1 MKKARGKRLA
11 AVLMTLVMLLCLVP
25 GTVNATEMSTV
36 DTVNV
41 AEASSSTEEET
52 STTEAEANATV
63 AEVRTMEAEAS
74 STETLTIVHTNDVHG
89 HIEVEPYVKAVADSY
104 KEDSPNGQNGE
115 KNVITVSA
123 GDILCNG
130 RAIASLTE
138 GESVIESMNAAGY
151 DYIVP
156 GNGDIVKSA
165 LMFRRL
171 AEADATS
178 LAANLVARGVDPDP
192 EDSIEHSAGEHP
204 LPSYDIFYTS
214 GGAKIGVFGITA
226 WVPTTNIDVQ
236 PYYYTE
242 DSIETSKKCVQELQ
256 DRECDVI
263 IGIVHLG
270 WLGEGSELTQDSD
283 TNSWQVANQVPG
295 IDVLVDGHSHSIIN
309 DGAGST
315 NNANDTLVVQ
325 ASSVGDAIGVVQIEL
340 TEAHEVSNRTATL
353 LRLMDGFGG
362 ITPDSSVQTVVDWW
376 ESYFT
381 QEYGTEIAST
391 KYLLSGQRKDVSPDG
406 KGIRIAEQNLG
417 NLLTDALLAS
427 SDADVAMFPGFLIRS
442 TINAGTITREQV
454 FDVFSSGGRMYQV
467 ELTSKELWEY
477 LENSIQTAS
486 VGVESTAFNQV
497 SGLRFIYDP
506 DTKTVVS
513 VTMADGTSL
522 DSNDEETTHA
532 ILYGTVVEPI
542 KADAELIYDGYW
554 DLEAAVTSYLK
565 SDSYDTENYAKAEG
579 RIIRSTDLYRLYY
592 VGNDGANSSLPSDI
606 IGDFSVDKG
615 DNNQVKVTVSSDKP
629 TRSGYSFAGWN
640 DKEDGSGTS
649 YKSGDEITF
658 SENDK
663 TLTLY
668 AQWTKVSAEGDTT
681 ETLTIVHTNDVH
693 GHIEVEPYVKAVADS
708 YKANNP
714 DGSNGEK
721 NVITVS
727 AGDVFAGGRAVASL
741 TKGVSVV
748 ESMNAAGYDYFVPG
762 NADIIKSGEMFTRLS
777 EGDFKSLAANLVATG
792 VDPDPTDLITHEA
805 GTYPLDRYDIFYTSG
820 GAKVGVFGIAAWVP
834 DNNTDVYPY
843 YYTEASIES
852 ARKCVEA
859 LKAEACDV
867 IIGIAH
873 VGWLGEGSTDTYS
886 GDTNSWQIAN
896 QVPGI
901 DVLVDGHTHSI
912 INEGSGSTDNSN
924 GTLVVQASS
933 VGDAIGVVQIE
944 LTTEHEV
951 DTKTASLLRLA
962 DSFGGITPDSSALAV
977 VTKWENEF
985 ITTYGS
991 KIASTEYFLNGERK
1005 SLSADGK
1012 GIRLS
1017 EQNLGNL
1024 LTDALLADTDADAA
1038 LFPGFLI
1045 RASIKVGDITREQIF
1060 DVFSNGGRMYKVELT
1075 SKELWEYLE
1084 ESIQKASVGEEST
1097 AFNQV
1102 SGLRFIYDSDTK
1114 KVTSVIMADGTSLDP
1129 DDEATTHTIL
1139 YGTVIEPIKADA
1151 ELIYDGYWDLEAAV
1165 TGYLK
1170 SDSYDTKNYAKAEGR
1185 IIKSTDLYGL
1195 YYLSNG
1201 GDDSSLPSDITGDL
1215 SVDKDGNNQVKVT
1228 VSSDKPARS
1237 GYSFTGWNDKED
1249 GSGTSYKGDDEIT
1262 FSENDKMLTLYAQW
1276 SKTPIISGMPDT
1288 VRVGDKFTLIPDP
1301 DDQTGEAGWN
1311 WDKEYFS
1318 ATFNS
1323 PAAFTALKEGKTTI
1337 TYTDK
1342 NGGTVSMEVEILAA
1356 LESESETSTTD
1367 TSSSDTN
1374 GSDDTTDTTAKIVG
1388 NNNVAKTD
1396 KGDTSAKS
1404 SKGVKTGDATLIGL
1418 WLVLLLGSLS
1428 GITIIVVYRRRQERK
1443 SK

>member
-41 AEASSSTEEET
+41 
-52 STTEAEANATV
+52 
-63 AEVRTMEAEAS
+63 AEAS

-171 AEADATS
+171 AEAEATS

-256 DRECDVI
+256 DKECDVI

-340 TEAHEVSNRTATL
+340 TEAHEVSNRTGTL

-381 QEYGTEIAST
+381 QKYGTEIAST

-522 DSNDEETTHA
+522 DPNDEETTHE

-606 IGDFSVDKG
+606 IGDFSVDKD
-615 DNNQVKVTVSSDKP
+615 DNNQVKVTISTDKP
-629 TRSGYSFAGWN
+629 TRSGYSFA
-640 DKEDGSGTS
+640 
-649 YKSGDEITF
+649 
-658 SENDK
+658 
-663 TLTLY
+663 
-668 AQWTKVSAEGDTT
+668 
-681 ETLTIVHTNDVH
+681 
-693 GHIEVEPYVKAVADS
+693 
-708 YKANNP
+708 
-714 DGSNGEK
+714 
-721 NVITVS
+721 
-727 AGDVFAGGRAVASL
+727 
-741 TKGVSVV
+741 
-748 ESMNAAGYDYFVPG
+748 
-762 NADIIKSGEMFTRLS
+762 
-777 EGDFKSLAANLVATG
+777 
-792 VDPDPTDLITHEA
+792 
-805 GTYPLDRYDIFYTSG
+805 
-820 GAKVGVFGIAAWVP
+820 
-834 DNNTDVYPY
+834 
-843 YYTEASIES
+843 
-852 ARKCVEA
+852 
-859 LKAEACDV
+859 
-867 IIGIAH
+867 
-873 VGWLGEGSTDTYS
+873 
-886 GDTNSWQIAN
+886 
-896 QVPGI
+896 
-901 DVLVDGHTHSI
+901 
-912 INEGSGSTDNSN
+912 
-924 GTLVVQASS
+924 
-933 VGDAIGVVQIE
+933 
-944 LTTEHEV
+944 
-951 DTKTASLLRLA
+951 
-962 DSFGGITPDSSALAV
+962 
-977 VTKWENEF
+977 
-985 ITTYGS
+985 
-991 KIASTEYFLNGERK
+991 
-1005 SLSADGK
+1005 
-1012 GIRLS
+1012 
-1017 EQNLGNL
+1017 
-1024 LTDALLADTDADAA
+1024 
-1038 LFPGFLI
+1038 
-1045 RASIKVGDITREQIF
+1045 
-1060 DVFSNGGRMYKVELT
+1060 
-1075 SKELWEYLE
+1075 
-1084 ESIQKASVGEEST
+1084 
-1097 AFNQV
+1097 
-1102 SGLRFIYDSDTK
+1102 
-1114 KVTSVIMADGTSLDP
+1114 
-1129 DDEATTHTIL
+1129 
-1139 YGTVIEPIKADA
+1139 
-1151 ELIYDGYWDLEAAV
+1151 
-1165 TGYLK
+1165 
-1170 SDSYDTKNYAKAEGR
+1170 
-1185 IIKSTDLYGL
+1185 
-1195 YYLSNG
+1195 
-1201 GDDSSLPSDITGDL
+1201 
-1215 SVDKDGNNQVKVT
+1215 
-1228 VSSDKPARS
+1228 
-1237 GYSFTGWNDKED
+1237 GWNDKED

-1276 SKTPIISGMPDT
+1276 SKIPIISGMPDT
-1288 VRVGDKFTLIPDP
+1288 VRVGDKFTLIPNP

-1323 PAAFTALKEGKTTI
+1323 PATFTALKEGKATI

-1342 NGGTVSMEVEILAA
+1342 NGGTVSIEVEILSA

-1367 TSSSDTN
+1367 TNSSDTN

-1428 GITIIVVYRRRQERK
+1428 GITIIVVCRRRQARK